1 MFALTSPSQHYSYGL
16 NDLLM
21 AIAEEHAIEC
31 KMSNK
36 KEGKKERARHR
47 LAASGASSKRLRR
60 QGYLLAAFMIIKAQ
74 LLMTLFYILWL
85 VFCWRT
91 PWGMGVTNS
100 MRMPLPCSHR
110 HCAFSPLR
118 DFPTSNSRS
127 NDSGKSPNLK
137 GRCRHCDSSLC

>member
-1 MFALTSPSQHYSYGL
+1 MFALTSPSRHYSYGL

-47 LAASGASSKRLRR
+47 LAASGASSQRLRR

-74 LLMTLFYILWL
+74 LLMTLLYILW
-85 VFCWRT
+85 
-91 PWGMGVTNS
+91 
-100 MRMPLPCSHR
+100 H
-110 HCAFSPLR
+110 AFTLLTQALRSLSSPG
-118 DFPTSNSRS
+118 FSYQ
-127 NDSGKSPNLK
+127 
-137 GRCRHCDSSLC
+137 